1 LPLAVGESRQVA
13 GADLA
18 ALGSLGIACWGWLLA
33 PVLRAVPA
41 WSAVSTA
48 LLSGSAALAGGAAA
62 AVFAGAVAGCA
73 AHLGWRRRLMR

>member
-1 LPLAVGESRQVA
+1 VA

-18 ALGSLGIACWGWLLA
+18 ALGSLGIGTCWGWLLA

-48 LLSGSAALAGGAAA
+48 LVSGSAALAGGAAA
-62 AVFAGAVAGCA
+62 AVLAGALTGCA